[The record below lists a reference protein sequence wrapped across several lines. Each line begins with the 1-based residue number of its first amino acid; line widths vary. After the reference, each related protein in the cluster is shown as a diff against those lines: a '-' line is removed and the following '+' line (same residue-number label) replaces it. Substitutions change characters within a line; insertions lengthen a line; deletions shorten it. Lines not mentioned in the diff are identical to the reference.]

1 MNAIDIRLW
10 AHNGPSGGSAFDCR
24 VNGST
29 KTVLGSCGFSVG
41 QHIFIRSGSGVNAGA
56 VVFWK
61 G

>member
-1 MNAIDIRLW
+1 MHAIDIRLW
-10 AHNGPSGGSAFDCR
+10 AHNGTSGGSAFDCR

-29 KTVLGSCGFSVG
+29 KAVLGSCSFSVG
-41 QHIFIRSGSGVNAGA
+41 QHIFIRSGSGVNEGA